1 MGYGCSEQEREEEF
15 DKIHMLK
22 ITVKTE
28 QQSRQLILEG
38 TLAGVWVDEV
48 RRVWSFFANNAIGRR
63 VVNLTGVSYVDA
75 EGKRLLAAMWREGA
89 NLQAT
94 GCYTRSIVQDITGRH
109 EPALAEEKRA

>member
-22 ITVKTE
+22 ITVETK
-28 QQSRQLILEG
+28 QQPRQLVLEG

-48 RRVWSFFANNAIGRR
+48 RRAWRYLANSPIGRR

-89 NLQAT
+89 DLQAT
-94 GCYTRSIVQDITGRH
+94 GCYTRSIVQDIMERH
-109 EPALAEEKRA
+109 EPPLAEEKPA